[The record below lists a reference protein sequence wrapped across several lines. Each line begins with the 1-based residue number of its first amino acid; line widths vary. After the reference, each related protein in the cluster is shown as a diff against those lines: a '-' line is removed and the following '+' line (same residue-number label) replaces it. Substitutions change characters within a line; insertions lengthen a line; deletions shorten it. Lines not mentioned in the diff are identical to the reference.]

1 MPRVL
6 LTNEQKLVAS
16 SQARLVF
23 VESVPGSGKTTVA
36 AERFGVVRYVHS
48 RSDPRAVVAVSFA
61 RSATKE
67 LRDRVGRRWGARTL
81 AAHNAITTMDRL
93 HRAVVEFLLG
103 TGRLRW
109 PGGTVRPRLID
120 SWARQRGATQISVTG
135 PRNQRWELGLN
146 GDTLALAYRAVLAPC
161 WGMMYA
167 NRQAFVDSL
176 VEGVCTHD
184 EIRQIVGAA
193 LGQQDLRAAIDEYLG
208 RSLAH
213 LIVDETFDLNGLDAL
228 IVRRVIES
236 GVAVTLVGD
245 PWQALYEW
253 RGARPDMVHQL
264 LADYQF
270 VTLPMHTSFR
280 FKTAETVA
288 LARDLRQGR
297 GVTLP
302 PAKTDDVNVVLG
314 SEWEH
319 LLAAGGDVVPLS
331 FGQFDCQTDAAI
343 CLLLDEVTRLRL
355 GARALYLPEAYRC
368 LRREPESLDRLPY
381 VLERLRDHSVALT
394 EVMADLREAT
404 KIQGNR
410 RPSLPGARLES
421 RLARLSLLRQW
432 LFVEDRYVPGLT
444 FHQAKGREWAHVDVA
459 LDSAAQATLAS
470 GLDGTKE
477 ADRKLYVGLTRGSMS
492 TRVRAI

>member
-1 MPRVL
+1 MPRQTASLIPKLPRFPKIRLLPKMPRVL

-135 PRNQRWELGLN
+135 PRNQRWELGLK

-253 RGARPDMVHQL
+253 R
-264 LADYQF
+264 
-270 VTLPMHTSFR
+270 
-280 FKTAETVA
+280 
-288 LARDLRQGR
+288 
-297 GVTLP
+297 
-302 PAKTDDVNVVLG
+302 
-314 SEWEH
+314 
-319 LLAAGGDVVPLS
+319 
-331 FGQFDCQTDAAI
+331 
-343 CLLLDEVTRLRL
+343 
-355 GARALYLPEAYRC
+355 
-368 LRREPESLDRLPY
+368 
-381 VLERLRDHSVALT
+381 
-394 EVMADLREAT
+394 
-404 KIQGNR
+404 
-410 RPSLPGARLES
+410 
-421 RLARLSLLRQW
+421 
-432 LFVEDRYVPGLT
+432 
-444 FHQAKGREWAHVDVA
+444 
-459 LDSAAQATLAS
+459 
-470 GLDGTKE
+470 
-477 ADRKLYVGLTRGSMS
+477 
-492 TRVRAI
+492 